1 LLKEVFMR
9 IQSSRFPGKPVV
21 HTVDPAWGSDNGVT
35 FTFIPENE
43 AEARMCIAGVV
54 PYIRDMRGEE
64 MLHAF
69 LVEAIEQHADSNFDL
84 VTKQISSTCDVWIQN
99 SLTLDDEFN
108 YTEIPNDT
116 KK

>member
-1 LLKEVFMR
+1 V
-9 IQSSRFPGKPVV
+9 
-21 HTVDPAWGSDNGVT
+21 
-35 FTFIPENE
+35 
-43 AEARMCIAGVV
+43 CIAGVV